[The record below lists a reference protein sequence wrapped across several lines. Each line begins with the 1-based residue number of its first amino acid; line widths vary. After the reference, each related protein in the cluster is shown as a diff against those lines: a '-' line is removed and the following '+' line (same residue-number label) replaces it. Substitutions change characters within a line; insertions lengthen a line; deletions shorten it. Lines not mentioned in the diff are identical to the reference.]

1 MKDFEQLL
9 EVVQRKAKYDQSN
22 SWYLGPHTY
31 LNELKKEV
39 DEVFDEIP
47 RERTCYL
54 EDELADVLWDY
65 LNAIVALEKES
76 EIRLDSIL
84 HRAYIKYS
92 QRVTAIESGTDW
104 ADIKEVQKQAL
115 EQEYAQ
121 SSR

>member
-9 EVVQRKAKYDQSN
+9 EVVLRKAKYDQSN

-84 HRAYIKYS
+84 HRAYVKYS
-92 QRVTAIESGTDW
+92 QCVAAIESGTDW
-104 ADIKEVQKQAL
+104 ADIKEAQKQAL
-115 EQEYAQ
+115 EQEYSQ